1 LIHYQQPN
9 IGIPEGDAH
18 PRRPKVS
25 ADFKKKHQNRG
36 CSPGPHYQV
45 PLGLAEFEL
54 SDYLKASVLVGFEG
68 TGVEGVDIGD
78 QVVEEVAVVV
88 SVPVVKS
95 LNESLTSVGFADT
108 KLAYHTKVELV
119 QGGVVVGVLGELVDK
134 IFNQWMQVFTIAGN
148 H

>member
-1 LIHYQQPN
+1 M
-9 IGIPEGDAH
+9 
-18 PRRPKVS
+18 
-25 ADFKKKHQNRG
+25 
-36 CSPGPHYQV
+36 
-45 PLGLAEFEL
+45 GLAEFEL

-78 QVVEEVAVVV
+78 QVVEEVVVVV
-88 SVPVVKS
+88 SVPVVKT
-95 LNESLTSVGFADT
+95 LDESLTSVGFADT

-134 IFNQWMQVFTIAGN
+134 IFNKWMQVFTIAGN